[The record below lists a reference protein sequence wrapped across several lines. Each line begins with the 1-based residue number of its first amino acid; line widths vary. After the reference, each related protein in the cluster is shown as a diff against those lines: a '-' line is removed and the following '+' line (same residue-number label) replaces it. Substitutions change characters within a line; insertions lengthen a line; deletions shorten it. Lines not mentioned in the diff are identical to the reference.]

1 MDLFDIKIESSF
13 NFLKMIP
20 KIIIRMILT
29 KVLYPHASSDEAN
42 EDIHDFWGVYNLLEK
57 LKDDRTVL
65 VE

>member
-1 MDLFDIKIESSF
+1 
-13 NFLKMIP
+13 MIP